1 MHSHDKGVLISAH
14 GNCSEQ
20 DPGWRNPAA
29 EVMLRVH
36 CKERGEGEHCCVL
49 WNFDRWK
56 CDVCVYVRV
65 GG

>member
-36 CKERGEGEHCCVL
+36 CKERGEGSIVVCCGIL
-49 WNFDRWK
+49 TAGNAM
-56 CDVCVYVRV
+56 CVCT
-65 GG
+65 